1 MRLML
6 AYDGSPGAEA
16 ARDLLSHLPLPVG
29 SAITVVTALEKGPD
43 LYGAPEFGAAPRNA
57 SEAEDLLLSDL
68 QAMLHDASQALRTPD
83 RQVDTRV
90 VRGRPGSS
98 LADEA
103 HALQPDLIVV
113 GSRGHGPV
121 ASMVLG
127 SVSAE
132 LVDHAPCPV
141 LVARG
146 TAVRRLVVGADGST
160 SAERAIAA
168 LARWPLF
175 AGLPAQAVT
184 VAPPA
189 VGWSAGLSRTFYSE
203 WREADERQPDDRRER
218 TAFIGQRAISALRT
232 AGISA
237 TAEVREGDPADQ
249 LIAAAN
255 VFGADLIVVGSRGLS
270 TLPRLVLGSVARKVL
285 MHAPQS
291 VLIVR
296 ELREK
301 LPRAEPVPAIHGAGI
316 LIGSGAF

>member
-1 MRLML
+1 ML

-16 ARDLLSHLPLPVG
+16 ARDLLSRLPLPIG
-29 SAITVVTALEKGPD
+29 TAITVVTALEKGPD
-43 LYGAPEFGAAPRNA
+43 LYGAPEFGATPRNA

-68 QAMLHDASQALRTPD
+68 QDMLHDASQALRTPD
-83 RQVDTRV
+83 RHVDTRV

-98 LADEA
+98 LSDEA

-141 LVARG
+141 LVARR
-146 TAVRRLVVGADGST
+146 TAVHRLVVGADGST
-160 SAERAIAA
+160 TSERAIAA
-168 LARWPLF
+168 LGRWPLF
-175 AGLPAQAVT
+175 AGLPAHVVT

-203 WREADERQPDDRRER
+203 WRDADEMQSDDRRER
-218 TAFIGQRAISALRT
+218 TAFIGQRAVAALRL

-255 VFGADLIVVGSRGLS
+255 VVGADLIVVGSRGLS

-296 ELREK
+296 ELRER
-301 LPRAEPVPAIHGAGI
+301 LARTEPVPAIQRGA
-316 LIGSGAF
+316 LIGSGAA